1 MACSILF
8 WCLITDILQNLKTF
22 LKSEVTL
29 LQIVIDVL
37 TKFIVVLIFSVFE
50 VE

>member
-1 MACSILF
+1 M
-8 WCLITDILQNLKTF
+8 TDILQNLKTF
-22 LKSEVTL
+22 LKSKVTL

>member
-1 MACSILF
+1 MA
-8 WCLITDILQNLKTF
+8 DILQNLKTF